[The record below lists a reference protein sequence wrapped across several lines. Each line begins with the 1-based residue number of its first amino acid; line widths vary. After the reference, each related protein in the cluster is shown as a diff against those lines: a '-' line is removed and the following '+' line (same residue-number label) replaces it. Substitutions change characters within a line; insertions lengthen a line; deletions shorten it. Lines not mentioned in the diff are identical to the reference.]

1 MAELNKNAKLIM
13 ALHVVS
19 ITPQSMFM
27 VAGENSMEELRAIL
41 QESEAKLEM
50 KNFNPPSF
58 FV

>member
-1 MAELNKNAKLIM
+1 MAP
-13 ALHVVS
+13 HVVS

-27 VAGENSMEELRAIL
+27 EAGENSMEELRAIL

-58 FV
+58 FVWR